1 MKPDAKLGIIPGEC
15 YICSDRKPNNMQTR
29 PDLAINIGEI
39 VREKFGRNLPGFV
52 LRFLEKF
59 LHIDFINTFLVR
71 GFEGAEFCTRCLEY
85 LDVSMDVEGLENLE
99 VPEGTK
105 LTFASNHPLGGADGV
120 ALISIL
126 ADGQKRKVRLL
137 VNDFLMYLKGLSPMC
152 LPINKVGGQSRS
164 LPEQMRNMYASDC
177 DILIFPSGK
186 CSRKYDGRI
195 QDPKWNKSFVTMSAD
210 SGRWIVPVHF
220 IGQNSPRFYRID
232 SICRKLGIKFNISML
247 FLPDE
252 LYRARHKRFKIVFG
266 KPIQPS
272 ELDMSKP
279 ALVLA
284 QEIREQAYSL

>member
-1 MKPDAKLGIIPGEC
+1 
-15 YICSDRKPNNMQTR
+15 MQTR
-29 PDLAINIGEI
+29 PDLAISIGEI
-39 VREKFGRNLPGFV
+39 AKEKFGKELPGFV
-52 LRFLEKF
+52 VRFLEKF
-59 LHIDFINTFLVR
+59 LRVNFINTFLVR
-71 GFEGAEFCTRCLEY
+71 GFEGAEFCSKCVEYIDISLE
-85 LDVSMDVEGLENLE
+85 VEGLENLD

-126 ADGQKRKVRLL
+126 AQRQKREVRLL
-137 VNDFLMYLKGLSPMC
+137 VNDFLMYLKGLAPIC

-164 LPEQMRNMYASDC
+164 LPEQMRRMFASDC

-195 QDPKWNKSFVTMSAD
+195 QDPKWNKSFVTMSLD

-232 SICRKLGIKFNISML
+232 SICRKLGIKFNIAMM

-252 LYRARHKRFKIVFG
+252 LYRAQHKHFKVVFG
-266 KPIQPS
+266 KPIPPS
-272 ELDMSKP
+272 ALDRSKSP
-279 ALVLA
+279 LQLA
-284 QEIREQAYSL
+284 QEIREQVYSL